1 MDEVELRNI
10 SVQENQ
16 PLMLSKEAS
25 DTVFCEQDV
34 ETSRGTMKVAV
45 QGNRAKPAILTYH
58 DIGLNHV
65 TCFQNFFNYEEMQV
79 ILKNFCV
86 YHVNAPGQ
94 HMDAAPMDVH
104 LTTGGDL
111 DHDKIGANVMWK
123 WSGQQASSLLVPE
136 DVSATGER
144 ADESI
149 PPEDLYHYPTMDELA
164 VMLEAVLEHF
174 NLKRVIGF
182 GVGAGGNVLARF
194 ALNNR
199 NKIDG
204 LVLINTVCTAV
215 GWTEWAYQKW
225 NNWYLFSNQMTEGT
239 VDYLLWHYF
248 GSKTMAGHH
257 DLVHAYRENLVRSVN
272 PVNLAMFVDSYIKRN
287 DMALHREVNP
297 AKKKIQKT
305 IKCPVL
311 LVGGDYSPHIDDVVE
326 MNSRL
331 DPVETQWIKMADCGG
346 MVLEEQPGKMCEAF
360 KLFLQ
365 GMGYIPC
372 VPSMTALTRSR
383 SGSVHSRSSDVS
395 VPQSP
400 SDTLLESLHREAQGR
415 GDEPSPIKHHGHANL
430 RHGAAPLK
438 V

>member
-104 LTTGGDL
+104 
-111 DHDKIGANVMWK
+111 
-123 WSGQQASSLLVPE
+123 
-136 DVSATGER
+136 
-144 ADESI
+144 
-149 PPEDLYHYPTMDELA
+149 LYHYPTMDELA

>member
-25 DTVFCEQDV
+25 DTVFCEEDV

-94 HMDAAPMDVH
+94 HMDATPMDVH
-104 LTTGGDL
+104 
-111 DHDKIGANVMWK
+111 
-123 WSGQQASSLLVPE
+123 
-136 DVSATGER
+136 
-144 ADESI
+144 
-149 PPEDLYHYPTMDELA
+149 LYHYPTMDELA

-182 GVGAGGNVLARF
+182 GVGAGGNVLSRF

-287 DMALHREVNP
+287 DMGLHREVDP
-297 AKKKIQKT
+297 AKKKVQKT

-372 VPSMTALTRSR
+372 VPSMSALTRSR

-400 SDTLLESLHREAQGR
+400 SDTLLESLQREAQGR
-415 GDEPSPIKHHGHANL
+415 GDEPSPVKLTHANL

>member
-1 MDEVELRNI
+1 MMSPYWMDEVELRNI

-25 DTVFCEQDV
+25 DTVFCEEDV

-45 QGNRAKPAILTYH
+45 QGNRAKQAILTYH

-94 HMDAAPMDVH
+94 HMDAAAM
-104 LTTGGDL
+104 
-111 DHDKIGANVMWK
+111 NVN
-123 WSGQQASSLLVPE
+123 L
-136 DVSATGER
+136 ATGER

-149 PPEDLYHYPTMDELA
+149 PPEDLYQYPTMDELA
-164 VMLEAVLEHF
+164 VMLEAVLQHF

-182 GVGAGGNVLARF
+182 GVGAGGNVLSRF

-199 NKIDG
+199 NKVDG

-248 GSKTMAGHH
+248 GSRTMEGHH

-287 DMALHREVNP
+287 DMALHREVDP

-311 LVGGDYSPHIDDVVE
+311 LVGGDYSPHIEDVVE

-372 VPSMTALTRSR
+372 VPSMSALTRSR
-383 SGSVHSRSSDVS
+383 SGSVHSRGSDVS

-400 SDTLLESLHREAQGR
+400 SDTLLESLQREAQGR
-415 GDEPSPIKHHGHANL
+415 GDEPSNVKLQANLRQGDGPSDIKTQANL
-430 RHGAAPLK
+430 RHAAAPLK

>member
-104 LTTGGDL
+104 L
-111 DHDKIGANVMWK
+111 
-123 WSGQQASSLLVPE
+123 
-136 DVSATGER
+136 ATGER

>member
-1 MDEVELRNI
+1 MMSPYWMDEVELRNI

-25 DTVFCEQDV
+25 DTVFCEEDV

-94 HMDAAPMDVH
+94 HMDATPMDVH
-104 LTTGGDL
+104 
-111 DHDKIGANVMWK
+111 
-123 WSGQQASSLLVPE
+123 
-136 DVSATGER
+136 
-144 ADESI
+144 
-149 PPEDLYHYPTMDELA
+149 LYHYPTMDELA

-182 GVGAGGNVLARF
+182 GVGAGGNVLSRF

-287 DMALHREVNP
+287 DMGLHREVDP
-297 AKKKIQKT
+297 AKKKVQKT

-372 VPSMTALTRSR
+372 VPSMSALTRSR

-400 SDTLLESLHREAQGR
+400 SDTLLESLQREAQGR
-415 GDEPSPIKHHGHANL
+415 GDEPSPVKLTHANL